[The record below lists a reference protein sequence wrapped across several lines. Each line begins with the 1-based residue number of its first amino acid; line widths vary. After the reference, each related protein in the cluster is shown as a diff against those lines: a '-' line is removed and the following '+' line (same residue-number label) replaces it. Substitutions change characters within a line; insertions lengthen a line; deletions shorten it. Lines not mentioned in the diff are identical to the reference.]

1 MLRDIVFRMSTAG
14 KEPPELAGSPDA
26 VNLRLPELS
35 GRSRE
40 VLDVLA
46 RQRGRRADRFYEGA
60 LRALADRAN
69 PVRAEMAAYA
79 LRELIQELERA
90 AGAPKKGPGLGVLL
104 SAFRPKW
111 EAAERRPSDRGL
123 VDNCDPAVFAVDRF
137 LDDAKKGHLSR
148 RDRAQETL
156 SGLDPVQRVGPP
168 DTEKGRIEALLEI
181 RDEFDRVLHGEH
193 LTDAEAFSSLV
204 ERFETFLLAWFQP
217 RTFEDFSEI
226 DELLEEG
233 PPR

>member
-1 MLRDIVFRMSTAG
+1 MVREIVFRMSAERDT
-14 KEPPELAGSPDA
+14 SPGLPRSSGDA
-26 VNLRLPELS
+26 VDLRLPQLS
-35 GRSRE
+35 SRSRE
-40 VLDVLA
+40 VLEVLA
-46 RQRGRRADRFYEGA
+46 RQKGRPASFYEGA

-90 AGAPKKGPGLGVLL
+90 AGAPKNGPGIGDLL
-104 SAFRPKW
+104 RAFRPKW
-111 EAAERRPSDRGL
+111 EAAERRSDDRGL

-137 LDDAKKGHLSR
+137 LDQAKEGHLSR

-168 DTEKGRIEALLEI
+168 DTEEERIEALLDFRE
-181 RDEFDRVLHGEH
+181 EFNEALHGERP
-193 LTDAEAFSSLV
+193 TDAEGFAPLV

-217 RTFEDFSEI
+217 RTFEDFTEI

-233 PPR
+233 PPA

>member
-1 MLRDIVFRMSTAG
+1 MVREIVFQMSSERDTS
-14 KEPPELAGSPDA
+14 PELPRSSDDA
-26 VNLRLPELS
+26 VDLRLPQLS
-35 GRSRE
+35 SRSRE
-40 VLDVLA
+40 VLEVLA
-46 RQRGRRADRFYEGA
+46 RQKGRPATFYEGA

-90 AGAPKKGPGLGVLL
+90 AGAPKKGPGLGDLL
-104 SAFRPKW
+104 RAFRPKW
-111 EAAERRPSDRGL
+111 EAAKRRPDDRSL
-123 VDNCDPAVFAVDRF
+123 IDDPAVFTVDQF
-137 LDDAKKGHLSR
+137 LDEAKEGHLNR

-168 DTEKGRIEALLEI
+168 DTEEERIEALLDF
-181 RDEFDRVLHGEH
+181 RKEFNEALHGERP
-193 LTDAEAFSSLV
+193 TDAEAFASLV

-233 PPR
+233 PPT

>member
-1 MLRDIVFRMSTAG
+1 MVREIVFRMSAERDTSH
-14 KEPPELAGSPDA
+14 ELPRPPDDA

-40 VLDVLA
+40 ALEVLG
-46 RQRGRRADRFYEGA
+46 RQKGRPDRFYEGA

-90 AGAPKKGPGLGVLL
+90 ASAPKKGPGLGVLL

-123 VDNCDPAVFAVDRF
+123 VDNCDAAVFAVDRF
-137 LDDAKKGHLSR
+137 LDDARKGHLSR

-168 DTEKGRIEALLEI
+168 DTEEGRIEALLEF
-181 RDEFDRVLHGEH
+181 REEFDRVLHGEH
-193 LTDAEAFSSLV
+193 PTDAEAFSSLV
-204 ERFETFLLAWFQP
+204 ERFETFLLSWFQP

-226 DELLEEG
+226 DELLGEG
-233 PPR
+233 PPT

>member
-1 MLRDIVFRMSTAG
+1 MSAEE
-14 KEPPELAGSPDA
+14 KNPPELPGSPDDS

-40 VLDVLA
+40 VLEVLA
-46 RQRGRRADRFYEGA
+46 RQKGRPDRFYEGA
-60 LRALADRAN
+60 LRTLADRAN
-69 PVRAEMAAYA
+69 PARAEMAAYA

-90 AGAPKKGPGLGVLL
+90 AGAPKKGPSLGDLL

-111 EAAERRPSDRGL
+111 EAAERRSYDRGL
-123 VDNCDPAVFAVDRF
+123 VDNCDRAIFAVDQF
-137 LDDAKKGHLSR
+137 LDDAREGHRSR

-156 SGLDPVQRVGPP
+156 SGLDPVQRVNPP
-168 DTEKGRIEALLEI
+168 DTEEGRVEALLGFRE
-181 RDEFDRVLHGEH
+181 EFNEALHGDRP
-193 LTDAEAFSSLV
+193 TDAEAFSSLV

-233 PPR
+233 PPT